1 MESPVSLSKPDIFSS
16 IKTYFISKLISFIF
30 NSSSLTLV
38 YHDQARIAELEAKF
52 ARRNP
57 FEAIDD
63 ALFSVLSPLRKKFCY
78 GSSGS
83 II

>member
-1 MESPVSLSKPDIFSS
+1 M
-16 IKTYFISKLISFIF
+16 
-30 NSSSLTLV
+30 
-38 YHDQARIAELEAKF
+38 ELEAKF

-57 FEAIDD
+57 FEAIDA

-78 GSSGS
+78 GSTGS